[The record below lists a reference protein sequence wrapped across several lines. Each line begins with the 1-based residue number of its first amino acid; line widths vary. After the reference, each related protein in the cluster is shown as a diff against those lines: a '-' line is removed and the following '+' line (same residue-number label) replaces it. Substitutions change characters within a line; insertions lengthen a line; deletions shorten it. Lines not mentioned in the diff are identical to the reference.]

1 MTEAPDWKQKYRD
14 SVLELE
20 SEERRWRDAE
30 KGLRQLV
37 NRLCAAG
44 MGVDPRL
51 DDELA
56 AIAAAN
62 RRNADVAE
70 LGSMA
75 SSLTLTITAVDAV
88 RPVFA
93 SPTAPPVAGAP
104 PRWCESQV
112 AAVELLRRFSAD
124 APDEPLLTELQRELT
139 QADSDAGLAAA
150 LLHAADWVGARREAL
165 ARERQQTAA
174 LLEQVGVRLHE
185 MLDMFAVSADEQRS
199 SFADAE
205 VMDASV
211 MSEVSRLTDET
222 RMATDLERL
231 QSLISAG
238 LESVGHCV
246 REFRAKAESRLLEQ
260 SARGEHLR
268 GRIAALEQETRE
280 LHDKLDQE
288 RNRARVDS
296 LTNVANRKAFDERWA
311 QEIARRA
318 HTDGPVTLLIFD
330 IDDFKSVN
338 DSYGHRAG
346 DRVLQSVGRCLAAG
360 IRSTDF
366 VARIGGEEFAIVLIG
381 LPLDRAMRVGN
392 ELRLAIASLRF
403 HFRGIPIQ
411 ITVSCGITDL
421 RERDSSESSFERA
434 DSALYRAKDRGKNV
448 CVAA

>member
-1 MTEAPDWKQKYRD
+1 VTEAPDWKQKYRD

-93 SPTAPPVAGAP
+93 SPTAPPVAAVP
-104 PRWCESQV
+104 PRWCESQA

-124 APDEPLLTELQRELT
+124 APEEPLLAELQRELT

-165 ARERQQTAA
+165 ARERQQAAA
-174 LLEQVGVRLHE
+174 LLEQVSVRLHE

-211 MSEVSRLTDET
+211 MSEVSRLADET

-421 RERDSSESSFERA
+421 REWDSSESSFERA